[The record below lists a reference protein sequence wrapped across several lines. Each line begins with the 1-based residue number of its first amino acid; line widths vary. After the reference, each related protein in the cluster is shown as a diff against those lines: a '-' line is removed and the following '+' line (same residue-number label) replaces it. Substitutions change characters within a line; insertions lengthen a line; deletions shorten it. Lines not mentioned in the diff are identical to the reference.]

1 MRIALTTFMAS
12 SVLLAGAAAGQDA
25 SGIVQAVP
33 ANVTEVTTGGAWTNG
48 DQTGAFRAIVVTG
61 GESGPQVSVYVQLLA
76 FAKTGAV
83 ASVLKTTPI
92 KEVTD
97 RKLQNAFVNF
107 DAEAENKATLIIT
120 SYDAAKDTD
129 NSIYAEVTAD
139 GAYKVI
145 EPPKEEAAGPAAKK

>member
-1 MRIALTTFMAS
+1 MTVRIALTTLIAS
-12 SVLLAGAAAGQDA
+12 SVLFASAAGAQEAL
-25 SGIVQAVP
+25 VQAVP

-61 GESGPQVSVYVQLLA
+61 GETGPEVSVYVQLLT

-97 RKLQNAFVNF
+97 RKLQNAFINF

-120 SYDAAKDTD
+120 SYDAAKDAD
-129 NSIYAEVTAD
+129 NSIYAEITAD
-139 GAYKVI
+139 GAYKII
-145 EPPKEEAAGPAAKK
+145 EAPKEEPTPAAAKK